1 MYQNKVAIRKW
12 SFCKKSVVF
21 LIFAFC
27 FSFFP
32 QQSERYQSYSIP
44 NFKPFLRFNLNQ
56 CLVADTVI
64 IFSWCILYLRCFWE
78 EQDKNSER
86 KKWFIPI

>member
-27 FSFFP
+27 FSFFSTAVRKISIL
-32 QQSERYQSYSIP
+32 QYSQ
-44 NFKPFLRFNLNQ
+44 L
-56 CLVADTVI
+56 
-64 IFSWCILYLRCFWE
+64 
-78 EQDKNSER
+78 
-86 KKWFIPI
+86 